1 MSFKSTSFDTKL
13 ESLVHE
19 DYNPTVLADPMT
31 YKNAHLFLGNYQSG
45 SR

>member
-13 ESLVHE
+13 ESLVHK
-19 DYNPTVLADPMT
+19 DYNPTVLADPGHD
-31 YKNAHLFLGNYQSG
+31 KNAHFFLGNFQSG